1 MHATIAST
9 TAARPT
15 RTFSWRV
22 VDIVVASVVAVAS
35 GVIFWA
41 WGIAWTPISAPVTA
55 ALPGLQGILE
65 RSVALRRACSAR
77 SIIRKPGA
85 AIFTELVAADR
96 LGAARHPVGC
106 LTTLL
111 SGLVQGLGAE
121 IVFALFLYANWRLYV
136 ALIAG
141 AGAGLAESV
150 LDLIVS
156 YPGAK
161 PEFAIIYT
169 ISTTVSGVVIAG
181 SVRGWSC
188 GRSRRRVRS
197 AGSPPAAR

>member
-1 MHATIAST
+1 M
-9 TAARPT
+9 
-15 RTFSWRV
+15 

-55 ALPGLQGILE
+55 AMPGLQGILNGPWLFAG
-65 RSVALRRACSAR
+65 VLGAL
-77 SIIRKPGA
+77 IIRKPGA
-85 AIFTELVAADR
+85 AIFTELVAAIVSAL
-96 LGAARHPVGC
+96 LGTQWG

-121 IVFALFLYANWRLYV
+121 VVFALFLYANWRLYV

-169 ISTTVSGVVIAG
+169 ISTTVSGIIFAGLGSWLVVRALANTGALSRFAAG
-181 SVRGWSC
+181 RPATA
-188 GRSRRRVRS
+188 RS
-197 AGSPPAAR
+197 